1 MTMMKQFF
9 KQSETFIGLGAAFFF
24 LLIFFCVWMTAYDG
38 VNDRIDQL
46 KIGFVNEDKQ
56 MGLVIEKEME
66 KNIPFDIK
74 IYQTIESAQKDM
86 NQRNLD
92 MVMQVPKGFSSEIQ
106 EKGRTDLKYFINQAN
121 ASLAKQLMDV
131 TANTITQSVNEN
143 VYMYKQQLILSKVP
157 EQMTT
162 VISSKELAQ
171 SLTKNIESALQSLS
185 IQSVQP
191 SVEKTNHVDG
201 FAATMVPMMIV
212 LASFVGS
219 MIMSLNVHMA
229 SIKLKPS
236 YSKWRILL
244 ARIVINAGVA
254 LLLTVISL
262 VLMEAFNIELQRTF
276 IETGVFQ
283 LLVYFSF
290 LSLTQMFVV
299 LFGPGGMLF
308 NILVLSLQ
316 LVTSGVIVPKVMLSN
331 FYQSVGS
338 VLPATYAADGYYTV
352 IFGGEKLAL
361 NMMILLLISLVS
373 VVIVIIKVAFQ
384 KSSAGVLREKVSVS
398 Q

>member
-86 NQRNLD
+86 NQRKLD

-352 IFGGEKLAL
+352 ILGGEKLAL

>member
-9 KQSETFIGLGAAFFF
+9 KQSETFVGLGAAFFF

-38 VNDRIDQL
+38 VNDRINQL

-66 KNIPFDIK
+66 KKIPFDIK
-74 IYQTIESAQKDM
+74 IYQTMESAQKDM
-86 NQRNLD
+86 NQRKLD
-92 MVMQVPKGFSSEIQ
+92 MVMQIPEGFSSEIQ
-106 EKGRTDLKYFINQAN
+106 EKGKSDLKYFINQAN

-131 TANTITQSVNEN
+131 AAKTITQSVNEN
-143 VYMYKQQLILSKVP
+143 VYMYKQQLILSNVP

-171 SLTKNIESALQSLS
+171 SLTKNIESVLQSLS

-236 YSKWRILL
+236 FSKWRILL

-262 VLMEAFNIELQRTF
+262 VLMAAFNIELQRTL

-331 FYQSVGS
+331 FYQSIGS
-338 VLPATYAADGYYTV
+338 LLPATYAADGYYTV

>member
-9 KQSETFIGLGAAFFF
+9 KQSETFVGLGAAFFF

-56 MGLVIEKEME
+56 MGSVIEKEME
-66 KNIPFDIK
+66 KSIPFDIK
-74 IYQTIESAQKDM
+74 IYQTIKSAQKDM
-86 NQRNLD
+86 NQRKLD
-92 MVMQVPKGFSSEIQ
+92 MVMQIPEGFSSEIQ
-106 EKGRTDLKYFINQAN
+106 EKGKSDLKYFINQAN
-121 ASLAKQLMDV
+121 ASLAKQLMEV
-131 TANTITQSVNEN
+131 AAKTITQSVNEN

-171 SLTKNIESALQSLS
+171 SLTKNIESMLQSLS

-236 YSKWRILL
+236 FSKWRILL
-244 ARIVINAGVA
+244 ARIVINASVA

-262 VLMEAFNIELQRTF
+262 VLMAAFNIELQRTL

-352 IFGGEKLAL
+352 IFGGENLAL

-373 VVIVIIKVAFQ
+373 VVIVIIKAAFQ